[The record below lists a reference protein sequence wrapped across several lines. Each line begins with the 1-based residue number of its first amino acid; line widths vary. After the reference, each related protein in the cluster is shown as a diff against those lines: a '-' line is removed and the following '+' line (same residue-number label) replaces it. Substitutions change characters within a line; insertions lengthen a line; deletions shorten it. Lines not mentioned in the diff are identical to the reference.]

1 MGLAISF
8 VIAIAGAALL
18 VFVPSCRAYSRRAEG
33 GICTPP
39 RARCWQWPG
48 LVALALCAVQAVQA
62 AAASELAAPLADTHW
77 RLVEF
82 QSMDYRQGVTRP
94 GAGTSCTMRLLGN
107 GTVAMQLNCNR
118 ANGRWKAQ
126 PGSDAHSGQFEF
138 GPLAATR
145 AIFFRMGRHDFRATK
160 QGDLHRIRVGNER
173 YEIPDAVIL
182 GG

>member
-18 VFVPSCRAYSRRAEG
+18 VFVPSCRTSSRGAEG

-39 RARCWQWPG
+39 RARCRQWPG
-48 LVALALCAVQAVQA
+48 LAALALCAVQAVQA
-62 AAASELAAPLADTHW
+62 AAGSEAAAPLADTQW

-94 GAGTSCTMRLLGN
+94 GAGTSYTMRLLGN

-118 ANGRWKAQ
+118 ATAAGR
-126 PGSDAHSGQFEF
+126 PS
-138 GPLAATR
+138 P
-145 AIFFRMGRHDFRATK
+145 
-160 QGDLHRIRVGNER
+160 
-173 YEIPDAVIL
+173 AV
-182 GG
+182 